1 MMNEQHFTENPDMP
15 DAQSQF
21 LIDLDLNEVKQSQAD
36 IFFSVR
42 EIINKH
48 DPADLIVIGAPED
61 EYDPEVKT
69 IVYQLKNDQTIDQIQ
84 DLVYQEF
91 IRWFNEKAI
100 YGERESYLKMSIEI
114 HELLGE
120 GGTGEEMKKS

>member
-1 MMNEQHFTENPDMP
+1 MITEHHFIDDSDKP

-21 LIDLDLNEVKQSQAD
+21 LINLDLDLVKQSHAD
-36 IFFSVR
+36 TFLSVR

-48 DPADLIVIGAPED
+48 DPARLIVIGAPED

-69 IVYQLKNDQTIDQIQ
+69 IVYQLNIEQSVDQIQ

-100 YGERESYLKMSIEI
+100 YGERESYAKIAEEI
-114 HELLGE
+114 FDVLHR
-120 GGTGEEMKKS
+120 

>member
-1 MMNEQHFTENPDMP
+1 MKNEQHFTEDSDKP

-21 LIDLDLNEVKQSQAD
+21 LIDLDLKDVKQSHAD

-42 EIINKH
+42 EIINTH
-48 DPADLIVIGAPED
+48 DPIGLIAIGAPED

-69 IVYQLKNDQTIDQIQ
+69 IVFQLKNVYTIEQIQ

-91 IRWFNEKAI
+91 MRWFNEKSI
-100 YGERESYLKMSIEI
+100 VGERESYLEMAKDLHHVLHFREI
-114 HELLGE
+114 SGE
-120 GGTGEEMKKS
+120 

>member
-1 MMNEQHFTENPDMP
+1 MMNEQHFTEDSDKP
-15 DAQSQF
+15 DAQSQY

-61 EYDPEVKT
+61 EYNPEVKT

-84 DLVYQEF
+84 D
-91 IRWFNEKAI
+91 
-100 YGERESYLKMSIEI
+100 
-114 HELLGE
+114 
-120 GGTGEEMKKS
+120 

>member
-1 MMNEQHFTENPDMP
+1 MNEQHFTEDSDKP

-21 LIDLDLNEVKQSQAD
+21 LIDLDLNEVKQSQAE
-36 IFFSVR
+36 IFYSVR

-48 DPADLIVIGAPED
+48 DPARLIVIGAPED

-84 DLVYQEF
+84 DMVYQEF

-100 YGERESYLKMSIEI
+100 YGERESYLKIAIEI
-114 HELLGE
+114 HQLLGKV
-120 GGTGEEMKKS
+120 GVGEAMKKS